1 MTDPLLKSWA
11 NANPDCYIHD
21 LSTDKI
27 IPPIKPVS
35 LTPDQRQSMAI
46 ALGERTG
53 MDVAPDEIAI
63 VGKWL
68 FHNHPDYDMGEVDV
82 YELPLPMCAEAWT
95 SIPLYKSPFGTND
108 PATLQ
113 ATINRI
119 ES

>member
-46 ALGERTG
+46 ALSERTG
-53 MDVAPDEIAI
+53 LDVEPKNIAI
-63 VGKWL
+63 IGKWL
-68 FHNHPDYDMGEVDV
+68 FHNDPDINDVDV

-95 SIPLYKSPFGTND
+95 GCKLELSPFGTKD

-113 ATINRI
+113 ATLKRI

>member
-1 MTDPLLKSWA
+1 MTPTNL
-11 NANPDCYIHD
+11 N
-21 LSTDKI
+21 TE
-27 IPPIKPVS
+27 
-35 LTPDQRQSMAI
+35 QRKSMAI

-53 MDVAPDEIAI
+53 MDVAPKDIAI

-68 FHNHPDYDMGEVDV
+68 FHNDPDINDVDV
-82 YELPLPMCAEAWT
+82 YELPLPMCAEPWT
-95 SIPLYKSPFGTND
+95 GCKLELSPFGTKD

>member
-1 MTDPLLKSWA
+1 MT
-11 NANPDCYIHD
+11 
-21 LSTDKI
+21 
-27 IPPIKPVS
+27 KPVS

-95 SIPLYKSPFGTND
+95 SIPLWKSPFGTKD

-113 ATINRI
+113 ATLKRI